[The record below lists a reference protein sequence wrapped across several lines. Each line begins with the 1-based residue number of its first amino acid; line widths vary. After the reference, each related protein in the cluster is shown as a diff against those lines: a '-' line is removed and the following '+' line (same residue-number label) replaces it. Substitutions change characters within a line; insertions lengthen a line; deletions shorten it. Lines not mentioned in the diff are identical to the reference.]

1 VKTCLADVH
10 TARDL
15 SHAIALRQEFPGA
28 LLLAGGTDVFVQIE
42 AGQIDPKVVIN
53 LWGCVGM
60 RRISDGPDGGLTLG
74 ALCTW
79 TDLLRDPRV
88 PAVLQECART
98 VGAIQIQ
105 NRGTIGGNICNASPA
120 GDSLPLWLVMDAVM
134 VVAGP
139 AGRRRIAANDF
150 WLSYR
155 KTALAPDEVLEGVE
169 LPTLRDSAGVED
181 RLYYRKVG
189 TRRAQSISKVVMGA
203 RLRMAGPLV
212 AEVRVAFGSVAPVPL
227 RARGLEA
234 ALLGGVLDPN
244 LAAAVV
250 ADVAPIDDVRST
262 AAYRGRVVQNVVSSW
277 LQGERAS
284 LAAVG
289 R

>member
-1 VKTCLADVH
+1 MKTCLADVH
-10 TARDL
+10 TARDVD
-15 SHAIALRQEFPGA
+15 HAVALRQQFPGA

-42 AGQIDPKVVIN
+42 AGQADPSVVIN
-53 LWGCVGM
+53 LWGCAGM
-60 RRISDGPDGGLTLG
+60 RSISDLPDGGLSLG

-79 TDLLRDPRV
+79 TDLLRDPRI
-88 PAVLQECART
+88 PAVLRECART

-105 NRGTIGGNICNASPA
+105 NRGTIGGNVCNASPA

-139 AGRRRIAANDF
+139 GGRRRIPADAF

-155 KTALAPDEVLEGVE
+155 KTALAPDELLLGVE
-169 LPTLRDSAGVED
+169 LPALRAATGEAD

-203 RLRMAGPLV
+203 RLRMSGPRI

-227 RARGLEA
+227 RARALEA
-234 ALLGGVLDPN
+234 ALAGGTLDPDR
-244 LAAAVV
+244 ASAVA

-262 AAYRGRVVQNVVSSW
+262 AAYRGRVVQNIVSSW
-277 LQGERAS
+277 LQGERA
-284 LAAVG
+284 AAVSAG
-289 R
+289 A